1 MTPGELREAEK
12 LVDDLRPR
20 LEMRRSRRYVLH
32 HHGRHPIATDAARN
46 LQSGGEMEVGGV
58 GRACAPG
65 PSTVICDVSG
75 SMERHSRLLIRF
87 TLALR
92 RVSGVRTEAFVFG
105 THLTRVTREL
115 AGATRMP
122 P

>member
-1 MTPGELREAEK
+1 MTSTSCARPK

-32 HHGRHPIATDAARN
+32 HHGRQPDPRRMPRN
-46 LQSGGEMEVGGV
+46 LQSGGEIVRWVGV
-58 GRACAPG
+58 AAPA
-65 PSTVICDVSG
+65 PLAITVICDVSG

-105 THLTRVTREL
+105 THHPRDAGAW